1 MVKKIVLLLLV
12 ASLVVFTTGCEDQA
26 DIASYNISKEADNFN
41 IVRQLTVINCITD
54 TVLFQMQG
62 RISIE
67 VDDYDEQLEIIVEEN
82 DGSYCKHSIGLADNV
97 TYVVE
102 DLNLGQNEVDQFNYS
117 LNFNPEMILPYE
129 VTTID

>member
-26 DIASYNISKEADNFN
+26 DIASHNVSKEADNFN
-41 IVRQLTVINCITD
+41 IVWQLTVINCITD

-82 DGSYCKHSIGLADNV
+82 DCSYCKHFISLADNV

-129 VTTID
+129 VTID